1 MKQLFFPILMAV
13 LLVVNQGCN
22 KQLDLYPAD
31 KLPTADALKTIQGVN
46 AAVNG
51 MYEGLRGTEYYGR
64 NYLVMPEIA
73 ADNVYLSLSNSNR
86 FLSSWR
92 LSWLVADVDVTG
104 VWNRVYAVILRANNI
119 INSVPQLEDGTT
131 EEKNSA
137 LGQALFVRALG
148 HFDLLRVFST
158 PYAVGGGGTLGVPL
172 ITKFEVG
179 SPKRNTVDE
188 VYKQIIADLTTARDL
203 LAKTRNTPY
212 VASSYAASAL
222 LARVHLYKG
231 DDAAAITAATEVI
244 NAGYSIAPANTLA
257 NFYNTPGTTE
267 DIFTLRILSNES
279 LGSDNLGRIYLKPGY
294 GDIRVS
300 PDLKNVLETADAR
313 NVFVS
318 EFSGSPS
325 EFQNNKFSGQD
336 GISGLYSIKVLRI
349 SELYLIR
356 AEAYAKTGSYALA
369 LADVN
374 EIRAHRNLTALEN
387 VPDANVL
394 TAVLKEKRVEF
405 MFEGHR
411 YFDLLR
417 NKLSIVRTTC
427 NNPAQL
433 NTPRC
438 TIEANSPTAIFPI
451 PQREIDVNLN
461 IEQNPG
467 YKK

>member
-13 LLVVNQGCN
+13 LLVINQGC
-22 KQLDLYPAD
+22 KKELDLYPAD
-31 KLPTADALKTIQGVN
+31 KLPTGDALKTMQGVN

-51 MYEGLRGTEYYGR
+51 MYEGLKVTEYYGR
-64 NYLVMPEIA
+64 NYLVIPEIA
-73 ADNVYLSLSNSNR
+73 ADNVYLSFNNSNR

-119 INSVPQLEDGTT
+119 INSVPLLEDGTAA
-131 EEKNSA
+131 EKNNA

-158 PYAVGGGGTLGVPL
+158 PYAVGGGATLGVPL

-188 VYKQIIADLTTARDL
+188 VYKQIIADLTAAKDL
-203 LAKTRNTPY
+203 LPKNRSTVYNAN
-212 VASSYAASAL
+212 AYAAAAL
-222 LARVHLYKG
+222 LARVQLYKG

-244 NAGYSIAPANTLA
+244 NAGYSITPASTLA
-257 NFYNTPGTTE
+257 NFYNTPGTSE
-267 DIFTLRILSNES
+267 DIFTVRVLSTET

-300 PDLKNVLETADAR
+300 PDLKNVLEANDAR

-325 EFQNNKFSGQD
+325 EFQNNKFTGQD

-356 AEAYAKTGSYALA
+356 AEAYAKSGNYALA

-374 EIRAHRNLTALEN
+374 EIRAHRNLPALEN

-394 TAVLKEKRVEF
+394 PAVLKEKRVEF

>member
-1 MKQLFFPILMAV
+1 MKQLFFPILMAA
-13 LLVVNQGCN
+13 LLVINQGCN

-51 MYEGLRGTEYYGR
+51 MYEGLKVTEYYGR
-64 NYLVMPEIA
+64 NYLVIPEIA
-73 ADNVYLSLSNSNR
+73 ADNVYLSFNNSNR

-92 LSWLVADVDVTG
+92 LSWVVADGDVTG

-119 INSVPQLEDGTT
+119 INSVPLLEDGTT

-188 VYKQIIADLTTARDL
+188 VYKQIIADLTTAKDL
-203 LAKTRNTPY
+203 LPKSRNTPY
-212 VASSYAASAL
+212 SASSYAATAL

-231 DDAAAITAATEVI
+231 EDAAAITAATEVI

-267 DIFTLRILSNES
+267 DIFTIRILSNET

-294 GDIRVS
+294 GDVRVS
-300 PDLKNVLETADAR
+300 PDLKNVLEANDAR

-318 EFSGSPS
+318 EFSGSPA
-325 EFQNNKFSGQD
+325 EFQNNKFTGQD

-374 EIRAHRNLTALEN
+374 EIRAHRNLPALEN

-438 TIEANSPTAIFPI
+438 TIEASSPTAIFPI

>member
-51 MYEGLRGTEYYGR
+51 MYEGLKATEYYGR
-64 NYLVMPEIA
+64 NYLVIPEIA

-92 LSWLVADVDVTG
+92 LSWLVADGDVTG
-104 VWNRVYAVILRANNI
+104 VWNRVYAAILRANNI
-119 INSVPQLEDGTT
+119 INSVPVLEDGTT

-158 PYAVGGGGTLGVPL
+158 PYAIGGGGTLGVPL

-188 VYKQIIADLTTARDL
+188 VYKQIIADLTTAKDL
-203 LAKTRNTPY
+203 LPKTRNTPY
-212 VASSYAASAL
+212 VASSYAATAL

-267 DIFTLRILSNES
+267 DIFTIRILSNES

-318 EFSGSPS
+318 EFSGSPA

-374 EIRAHRNLTALEN
+374 QIRTHRSLTALEN

>member
-51 MYEGLRGTEYYGR
+51 MYEGLKGTEYYGR
-64 NYLVMPEIA
+64 NYLVIPEIA

-92 LSWLVADVDVTG
+92 LSWLVADGDVTG

-119 INSVPQLEDGTT
+119 INSVPLLEDGTT
-131 EEKNSA
+131 EQKNSA

-203 LAKTRNTPY
+203 LPKTRNTPY
-212 VASSYAASAL
+212 VATSYAAAAL

-244 NAGYSIAPANTLA
+244 NAGYAIAPANTLA

-267 DIFTLRILSNES
+267 DIFTVRILSNES

-300 PDLKNVLETADAR
+300 PDLKNVLEAADAR

-318 EFSGSPS
+318 EFSGSPA

-438 TIEANSPTAIFPI
+438 TIEASSPTAIFPI

>member
-1 MKQLFFPILMAV
+1 
-13 LLVVNQGCN
+13 
-22 KQLDLYPAD
+22 
-31 KLPTADALKTIQGVN
+31 
-46 AAVNG
+46 
-51 MYEGLRGTEYYGR
+51 
-64 NYLVMPEIA
+64 
-73 ADNVYLSLSNSNR
+73 
-86 FLSSWR
+86 
-92 LSWLVADVDVTG
+92 
-104 VWNRVYAVILRANNI
+104 
-119 INSVPQLEDGTT
+119 
-131 EEKNSA
+131 
-137 LGQALFVRALG
+137 
-148 HFDLLRVFST
+148 
-158 PYAVGGGGTLGVPL
+158 
-172 ITKFEVG
+172 
-179 SPKRNTVDE
+179 
-188 VYKQIIADLTTARDL
+188 
-203 LAKTRNTPY
+203 
-212 VASSYAASAL
+212 
-222 LARVHLYKG
+222 
-231 DDAAAITAATEVI
+231 
-244 NAGYSIAPANTLA
+244 
-257 NFYNTPGTTE
+257 
-267 DIFTLRILSNES
+267 
-279 LGSDNLGRIYLKPGY
+279 
-294 GDIRVS
+294 VS
-300 PDLKNVLETADAR
+300 PDLKNVLETGDAR
-313 NVFVS
+313 NAFVS
-318 EFSGSPS
+318 EFSGSPT
-325 EFQNNKFSGQD
+325 EFQNNKFTGQD

-374 EIRAHRNLTALEN
+374 EIRAHRSLTALEN